1 MLTYILSRLY
11 IYIILHA
18 RYNIIQLGTYLLFQ
32 YLIHIILDWGK
43 VRHRFYTIDLLASSV
58 VTGLVITLNV
68 ILNEIVKIDYYFY
81 CFL

>member
-32 YLIHIILDWGK
+32 YLIHIILNWGK
-43 VRHRFYTIDLLASSV
+43 VRHRFYTIIIQIQKSIRISSK
-58 VTGLVITLNV
+58 IT
-68 ILNEIVKIDYYFY
+68 II
-81 CFL
+81 